1 MRNLA
6 PGLPFRPD
14 PWVEVRMKNI
24 LLSVVSAVALVAVAA
39 CNQEE
44 QASAPPANVQSPAP
58 TTSAAAPVDAAQV
71 MHDRHENYER
81 MGRAMKGISRELK
94 SEAPAAAEI
103 QQHSATIAGFAP
115 QVPSWFPAGT
125 GPEAG
130 RTRAKAEIWSD
141 PQGFAAAVQRFQQ
154 AAAQFDSAARSG
166 DVAAI
171 RAAMPALGSS
181 CSNCHDK
188 YRAPERD

>member
-1 MRNLA
+1 
-6 PGLPFRPD
+6 
-14 PWVEVRMKNI
+14 MKNI
-24 LLSVVSAVALVAVAA
+24 LLSVVSAAALIAVAA

-44 QASAPPANVQSPAP
+44 QASPSANVQSPA
-58 TTSAAAPVDAAQV
+58 TTNSAAPTNAAQV